1 MKMQIIKFLTMIQP
15 QYLFNIIEIILLIL
29 IFIRLKEI
37 FKEMWFYGKIWSDY
51 DNPNRSYSLHHFTC
65 D

>member
-1 MKMQIIKFLTMIQP
+1 MKMQIIKFLTIIQP
-15 QYLFNIIEIILLIL
+15 HYLFNIIEIILLIL
-29 IFIRLKEI
+29 ILNKLKEL

-51 DNPNRSYSLHHFTC
+51 DNPSRSYSLHHLTC

>member
-29 IFIRLKEI
+29 ILNKLKEL
-37 FKEMWFYGKIWSDY
+37 FKEMWFYGKIPSNDG
-51 DNPNRSYSLHHFTC
+51 NLNRSNSLYNFTYY
-65 D
+65 

>member
-1 MKMQIIKFLTMIQP
+1 MKMQIIKLLTIIQP

-29 IFIRLKEI
+29 ILKKLKEV

-51 DNPNRSYSLHHFTC
+51 DNPYRSNSLYNFTC

>member
-1 MKMQIIKFLTMIQP
+1 MKMQIIKFLTLIQP

-29 IFIRLKEI
+29 ILNKLKEL

-51 DNPNRSYSLHHFTC
+51 DNPHRSYSLHSFTC
-65 D
+65 N

>member
-1 MKMQIIKFLTMIQP
+1 MKMQIIKFLTLIQP

-29 IFIRLKEI
+29 ILNKLKEL
-37 FKEMWFYGKIWSDY
+37 FKEMWFYGKIWSYY
-51 DNPNRSYSLHHFTC
+51 DNPHRSYSLHSFTC

>member
-15 QYLFNIIEIILLIL
+15 HILFNIIEIILLIL

-37 FKEMWFYGKIWSDY
+37 FKEMWFYGKIPSDY
-51 DNPNRSYSLHHFTC
+51 DNLNRPYSLYHFTC

>member
-1 MKMQIIKFLTMIQP
+1 MKMQIIKFLTLIQP
-15 QYLFNIIEIILLIL
+15 HYLFNIIEIILLIL
-29 IFIRLKEI
+29 ILNKLKEL

-51 DNPNRSYSLHHFTC
+51 DNPNRPYSLHHFTC